1 MVLVPCFSTKCSC
14 SFAWIFEPPL
24 RHLLLEH
31 LVRLKIVDIGLNPL
45 IWYSLCFYY
54 FFFYWV
60 VFKDR
65 EAYHIYTDFL
75 SVLKILRFGAKEVLN
90 LKILCKYVLARKFRK
105 NSKTLYPRKIWENS
119 FLDFLVANPKCKKMK
134 LTSLASINCQHRK
147 DGTGLKPL
155 TDSIRWK
162 HKKRLSVTRCTR
174 QASRDVACT
183 SFQAINHET
192 RNIWL
197 VGLW

>member
-1 MVLVPCFSTKCSC
+1 MQLQFRVDFWAAFETPVAGTFGEIEDCRYWLKSTDMIL
-14 SFAWIFEPPL
+14 FVF
-24 RHLLLEH
+24 LL
-31 LVRLKIVDIGLNPL
+31 
-45 IWYSLCFYY
+45 

-60 VFKDR
+60 AFKDR
-65 EAYHIYTDFL
+65 EANHIYTDFL
-75 SVLKILRFGAKEVLN
+75 SVLKILRFGAKEVVN
-90 LKILCKYVLARKFRK
+90 LKILCKYVLVARKFRK
-105 NSKTLYPRKIWENS
+105 NSKTQYPRKIWENS

-134 LTSLASINCQHRK
+134 LSSLASINCQHRK
-147 DGTGLKPL
+147 DGTGLKPF

-174 QASRDVACT
+174 QALRDLACT